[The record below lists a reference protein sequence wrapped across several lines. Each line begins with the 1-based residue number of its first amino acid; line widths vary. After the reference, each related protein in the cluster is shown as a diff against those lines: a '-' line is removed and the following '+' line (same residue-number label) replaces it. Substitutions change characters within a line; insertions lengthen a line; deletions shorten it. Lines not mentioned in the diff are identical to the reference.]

1 MSPLEIGLTSLG
13 AMVLMVYLG
22 FWLPFSLMLSSFI
35 GVWMIKGSP
44 ILAGKLLALAASE
57 TISSYFFGVVP
68 LFIMMGFI
76 VSVTGMG
83 RDAFDV
89 ANHIFRRIRG
99 GLGIGTVGANA
110 IFAAITG
117 ISIASAAVFTR
128 IAVPEMIRH
137 GYKKRFSV
145 GVVAGS
151 SVLGMLIPPSLLL
164 ILYGLLTEQSVG
176 DLFIAGIVPGLLL
189 AFVFCVSIFL
199 TALIRPDLISANTH
213 KSNHD
218 EEKLTKRAVFA
229 KCLPLVALIS
239 LVLGGIYGGF
249 FTPIEAGAVGCL
261 GAIVIGLLR
270 RTLSFSDFWEVL
282 TDTGLVTAAVS
293 FLIIAAQM
301 YSRMLALSGVPAG
314 FGNFVATAEIGYWGI
329 ILAYVLLVIA
339 MGTILDSSSIMLI
352 LVPLM
357 LPVLHLMQVD
367 LIWFGIVT
375 IIAVEIGLLTPPF
388 GISVFVIKSALDD
401 PSITLWDIFIGA
413 TPFVFLMLIVLG
425 LVLTFPSLV
434 TVLL

>member
-128 IAVPEMIRH
+128 IAVPEIIRH
-137 GYKKRFSV
+137 GYKKLFSV

-176 DLFIAGIVPGLLL
+176 DLFIAGIVPSLLL

-261 GAIVIGLLR
+261 GAIVIGRLR

-375 IIAVEIGLLTPPF
+375 IIAV
-388 GISVFVIKSALDD
+388 
-401 PSITLWDIFIGA
+401 
-413 TPFVFLMLIVLG
+413 
-425 LVLTFPSLV
+425 
-434 TVLL
+434 